1 MNLLVLVA
9 DTFRADYLGCYGNGW
24 IKTPQLDKLAAEGV
38 RFEDCYAEGLPTLPD
53 RRVLYTGRRVFPFQI
68 LKQKSDMVAAL
79 PGWHP
84 LFYEDVTL
92 AEWLS
97 ERGYTTGLI
106 SDVYHQ
112 FKPGKNFH
120 RGFHSWQWIRGQEA
134 DPVVPTPKA
143 DIDVR
148 NHCLPNAN
156 ERMRAL
162 TAQYLNN
169 RAWWKGEADHYAA
182 QVMRAAAQWLKVH
195 AAKKRPWM
203 LWVESFDPHEPW
215 DAPKKFVDM
224 YCPNHAG
231 RELTFPPGLAS
242 AVSSDEFRRIKAH
255 YAGEC
260 SHVDKWCGHVLDSLD
275 ALGLRD
281 DTLVVFTSDHGCMMG
296 EQGQIHKGEDRLRIQ
311 VTRTPLIIRHP
322 DGAKGARNEA
332 RQRLEERKPIG
343 PPYPGADTTPPR
355 KVVKG
360 FVQHQDLM
368 PTLLKLMGQPVPDRC
383 NGEDFWPLV
392 TGERTGGLR
401 DTVVSGFGRY
411 ASVRTAEWNYQAAWF
426 NRDAPNTRKPELYD
440 RRNDPEELV
449 NVIENHPDVAQEL
462 EARLA
467 ETLKDAAATSGVTDV
482 GEAPAAIP
490 GLKW

>member
-24 IKTPQLDKLAAEGV
+24 VKTPRLDQLAAEGV
-38 RFEDCYAEGLPTLPD
+38 RFQDCYAEGLPTLPD

-68 LKQKSDMVAAL
+68 VKQKSDMVASL

-84 LFYEDVTL
+84 LFYDDVTL

-97 ERGYTTGLI
+97 ERGFTTGLV

-143 DIDVR
+143 DMDVS

-156 ERMRAL
+156 ERLRAL

-169 RAWWKGEADHYAA
+169 RSWWKGDEDHYAA
-182 QVMRAAAQWLKVH
+182 QVMRAAAQWLKDH
-195 AAKKRPWM
+195 GRKKQPWM

-215 DAPKKFVDM
+215 DAPKEFVDM
-224 YCPNHAG
+224 YCPNYSG
-231 RELTFPPGLAS
+231 RELTFAPGLVS
-242 AVSSDEFRRIKAH
+242 AVSAGEFRRIKAH

-260 SHVDKWCGHVLDSLD
+260 SHADKWCGRVLDTLD
-275 ALGLRD
+275 ELGLRD
-281 DTLVVFTSDHGCMMG
+281 DTVVVFTSDHGCMMG

-322 DGAKGARNEA
+322 DKALAGKTVA
-332 RQRLEERKPIG
+332 
-343 PPYPGADTTPPR
+343 
-355 KVVKG
+355 G
-360 FVQHQDLM
+360 FVQHHDLM
-368 PTLLKLMGQPVPDRC
+368 PTLLRQLGQPIPERC

-392 TGERTGGLR
+392 TGARTGGLR
-401 DTVVSGFGRY
+401 DTVINGFGRY
-411 ASVRTAEWNYQAAWF
+411 ASVRTAAWNYQAAWF
-426 NRDAPNTRKPELYD
+426 NRDAPNTRKRELYD
-440 RRNDPEELV
+440 RRSDPEELV
-449 NVIENHPDVAQEL
+449 NVIEKHSDVAREMD
-462 EARLA
+462 ARLVKV
-467 ETLKDAAATSGVTDV
+467 LKDAAATSGVTDV
-482 GEAPAAIP
+482 GDAPAAIP